1 MKFLAFLTLTLL
13 ITSLQA
19 SALVTGTYSGVDG
32 KKNKYKLH
40 LREYPGRETSF
51 IALLETSGAARAYIV
66 DEFAHGKY
74 GMLSLRTSDNYVI
87 GATSSTPTL
96 ALNATPD
103 LITIV
108 PNQSPDLKIASSI
121 TIKTK
126 SHKDLEWVDLL
137 AGKYEDKSSLSALD
151 INGEASFTNK
161 SKDKSLTAGDYV
173 LRESRPGLYLV
184 LKSRLTS
191 TGIHLDKSSNQIVYF
206 IKESGFFSREGMVVL
221 DNDGA
226 IGIISK
232 K

>member
-1 MKFLAFLTLTLL
+1 ME
-13 ITSLQA
+13 S
-19 SALVTGTYSGVDG
+19 
-32 KKNKYKLH
+32 
-40 LREYPGRETSF
+40 
-51 IALLETSGAARAYIV
+51 
-66 DEFAHGKY
+66 
-74 GMLSLRTSDNYVI
+74 
-87 GATSSTPTL
+87 
-96 ALNATPD
+96 
-103 LITIV
+103 
-108 PNQSPDLKIASSI
+108 
-121 TIKTK
+121 
-126 SHKDLEWVDLL
+126 
-137 AGKYEDKSSLSALD
+137 
-151 INGEASFTNK
+151 ASFTNK